1 MKNEEFID
9 GDGGEMTEEVTNAEE
24 MTDTDQAYNE
34 PEGEEESL
42 AEALTEEEATESD
55 EEDTETTEADDEDAA
70 DDSETTS
77 DESDEYEEYEDGY
90 TEEPDSEESPAL
102 PEHHGKDKKKVEK
115 PRRIDSLFDFI
126 EIFVFTLAAV
136 FIVTSFFFRYSIVD
150 GASMENTLY
159 DQEKLLLTNFLY
171 EPKPGDVVV
180 VQDKSTLLQDPI
192 VKRVIAVGGQTV
204 KFTHT
209 AVYVDGVK
217 LDEPYVLIDN
227 CKEENGNQYT
237 YSVYPSDA
245 LAGLVIGY
253 EPGVYYEIRV
263 PEGEIFVMGDH
274 RDNSTDSRKIGTL
287 HEDAI
292 IGKVVLRFSPFS
304 KFGKIE

>member
-24 MTDTDQAYNE
+24 MTDTDQEYNE
-34 PEGEEESL
+34 PLDAEEAPAEVL
-42 AEALTEEEATESD
+42 AE
-55 EEDTETTEADDEDAA
+55 DEDAEDTDA
-70 DDSETTS
+70 EQIAEDEGDSTYS
-77 DESDEYEEYEDGY
+77 ESEECDEYEDGY
-90 TEEPDSEESPAL
+90 TEDLDNGEDIPSQTEQI
-102 PEHHGKDKKKVEK
+102 HGKDRKKAEK

-171 EPKPGDVVV
+171 DPKPGDVVV
-180 VQDKSTLLQDPI
+180 VQDKSTVLQDPI

-227 CKEENGNQYT
+227 CKEEKGNQYT

-245 LAGLVIGY
+245 LASLVIGY

-263 PEGEIFVMGDH
+263 PKGEIFVMGDH